1 MKTLSSLRKGRLG
14 RALGWIVTVHM
25 LAWQVVP
32 VFALPMG
39 ESVTHGD
46 VTFVRDASTLTVQQ
60 GSGRAIVNYSSFD
73 IDVPEAVIFQQPGAG
88 AAILNRVT
96 GGGMSTIAGS
106 LLANGNVFLINP
118 NGILFSG
125 SAQVNVGG
133 LVASGLNMSD
143 GDFLSG
149 RLYFSGGGGS
159 VINQGSLNGGFVY
172 LIGGSVENQ
181 GSIGAGSVILGA
193 GQTSVF
199 LDEAAGGKIRLII
212 DGEGAGGAGESAG
225 TAADPVAG
233 ASSDPAA
240 EPAGGAPSAVLQQ
253 GVSSISPG
261 SVLNAGVVKA
271 EGDVGGTVLA
281 QGLTVRQLG
290 EVRADGGIG
299 AGGQVEL
306 RAADQ
311 VVLGAGSLTTA
322 NAGLDGDG
330 GTILVIGE
338 RSIFVDATARL
349 EARGG
354 LRSGNGGFIET
365 SGRQGFH
372 IGAAPDVSAPRG
384 RAGAWL
390 IDPYNIEI
398 VPGFVTNNM
407 NLTATYVSTNLPA
420 RIGAGVIT
428 NGLAAGNVT
437 LLTGVGGAQP
447 GNITNSA
454 VLAYGSANALTL
466 VASNHI
472 VINAPITN
480 TLAGA
485 LTFTAAGDVVV
496 NADLALNGG
505 SFASSGVNFTNNAS
519 ILTGAGDIGLTH
531 SGDIAQ
537 LSGVVSGNNVTL
549 NAGGNVLAA
558 NLRAAAQLQVAAG
571 GSIEESGNDAAP
583 DLTADTLLLDA
594 QTGIGA
600 ADAVEVRATTIGA
613 QTVAGNLVLANTNGA
628 LTAASLDVTGGA
640 GGVVFSQTGGGGL
653 SVNVT
658 TANGTIAL
666 TNSGANLRAMT
677 LAAGG
682 AGDVEL
688 ATVGSGNVQVDDIS
702 AAGGQISIGSAGA
715 IEEFNADTAPDLTAP
730 VLFLDA
736 QTGIGAAGTLEL
748 RATTIGAQ
756 TVAGNLILANTN
768 NASTSVD
775 LGTGVGAIAY
785 SQTGGAAVGINAI
798 TANGA
803 IAITNSGANLAAG
816 TVSAGGATD
825 VTLVTLGSG
834 GVAVDDVAAG
844 GRITIVSAGV
854 IAESAGGDPG
864 ADLTANDLQLRAQG
878 GIGAL
883 GAIETQA
890 ATLTLTN
897 TAGGVALSAIGALV
911 LDSVLAGN
919 GPITI
924 SAGGLLTATAVRS
937 GTDAAANDI
946 RLTGDSIVAGTI
958 RAGTRGDVR
967 LDAGAGAITDA
978 ASDIRGTN
986 IVLLAGAGI
995 GAASPIA
1002 VMSRNITA
1010 SNTGAQTMSLVNAY
1024 TSTSRIDAIYNL
1036 GHVIYTQQTGS
1047 IYVDGTIQTTNGS
1060 IVLAAPAGNINVRD
1074 NQALIEILPGGGPN
1088 GNVYLSGDVSVKWNK
1103 LDPSPSE
1110 TITLAGAADG
1120 PLQISDLLVT
1130 TGYTNYY
1137 ANDILLDGEIAVS
1150 NNSSVLFIA
1159 DSDADGQGGLWLQ
1172 GSGFIG
1178 GDGNLSLGG
1187 SSLLEPGGQG
1197 NSVRISGPISMS
1209 SNVTLMSNA
1218 AAPAGAG
1225 IVVLAPITSSVG
1237 RIDILAGGAFTNQ
1250 TDLSSASGDI
1260 YIRGSKLFIDGPID
1274 PLTVTLESA
1283 GDMTI
1288 NAGVTATLFV
1298 LARAGTNGTGNLTIT
1313 PAGSLTST
1321 LVAAGTGA
1329 SGGSLTNAGTVA
1341 AVGSA
1346 AFSAPAGDI
1355 ELSGTT
1361 TVTTGDAYVAAPAGS
1376 VSMTGGALIQAG
1388 DDILLGAN
1396 GGVALG
1402 RLIGDAV
1409 GVVSLLGAITD
1420 GNGATD
1426 NATASA
1432 LVLQAAS
1439 GIGTGA
1445 DRLETTATTLAGQ
1458 TGTGGIYLDN
1468 SGATTVGS
1476 AGVGVNILLPNGSL
1490 AAANLP
1496 LVSGLTADRVKLTA
1510 GGQLDVNQPVV
1521 ADVDDVLLRTT
1532 AGDVVVSATVTAA
1545 RHASLRAGAG
1555 VQVLQNVAATAGD
1568 AYIEAAAGAVTMGA
1582 GTQISAGD
1590 DLFVDA
1596 TGNVA
1601 LGLLSGDA
1609 VGVRSSGGAISDANA
1624 AANNVA
1630 ASSLALQAGTGIGVA
1645 LDSLET
1651 DVALLAAQTTAGG
1664 VHIGEATTLTVGTA
1678 GASVSYAN
1686 ADSTLGTATLA
1697 DIAGLSA
1704 DRVDL
1709 AAGNTLTVTNAVA
1722 AAVDNVLLTAAAGN
1736 LQLDAGVTAVNT
1748 IQLAAPGGSIQ
1759 GSGMMTAP
1767 TLTANAGAA
1776 IALDTT
1782 VDTLSAAT
1790 TAGGITIAEAN
1801 GLTLQNLAA
1810 GGAGSDVA
1818 VTSATGN
1825 IVVGDVTA
1833 GDEVHLTATAGSIV
1847 DDANNLTDINALM
1860 ATLTAGNGSIGAA
1873 GNEIDTTVNTLVAS
1887 ATGGGVY
1894 VIEADGMDVPS
1905 AAATGAGNSIVIAST
1920 AGTLTGGVM
1929 NAAGLIDLTGPALVL
1944 TSNLTGVGVT
1954 LTGPATLI
1962 GPAQRID
1969 ATTGVL
1975 LANNTVTKTSAGL
1988 LTLAGDTGINLM
2000 ALVDVQAGDLLVED
2014 AVDANANVQA
2024 GSGSALF
2031 LNGGAFAGDVMGQ
2044 TGVGFGGAATF
2055 DGGVLQTVNAGAG
2068 ALAATGTLT
2077 KTTAGDLALASAGG
2091 GLDVD
2096 GNIAVHLGTVQL
2108 GDALTLTGNIVV
2120 RDDLDLNQPIT
2131 LSGAGDQTLMSVLND
2146 VLVNSTVTKSI
2157 AGSGDLRI
2165 EAGDVVTFLYQGG
2178 GSYRLN
2184 SNGNDIRVG
2193 AVNGITVRRHGLNTA
2208 PGSGGSIDISGG
2220 NILVSGSQHLGAGD
2234 VFLTT
2239 LISPF
2244 DVVLDNTELPA
2255 SNIDAQ
2261 RDIILLNGTRV
2272 IADGNL
2278 EVLADSDSAINN
2290 DASGSG
2296 YGGVY
2301 VDATSRIEADGANED
2316 IIIRGAKLVRA
2327 DLGANIANAIQIE
2340 GTVDGAEDILLQ
2352 DNGNAAVTADISIG
2366 AAGLI
2371 NAPNGHVS
2379 IRSDQNIF
2387 QAPGGAVS
2395 APTGSVFI
2403 DAAGA
2408 YRVVGGVPAGINLAG
2423 ARVVIQAG
2431 GDVDLGSITGA
2442 TVSVQANGDILDADQ
2457 GPLNIAASRVR
2468 LVADADGNLLG
2479 RIGGASILSPPGQNP
2494 NAINIDAGTVAARGA
2509 DGIYIEET
2517 DGVTIGRVNAFDVQV
2532 VQPPN
2537 GNVSDQNIPALSDVE
2552 TTAGGPI
2559 KVVTMNGDLTVTDG
2573 DADGVGVAVAGGAG
2587 NVLLEAR
2594 GAGSDVDMSASVLSP
2609 AGAIHLRAAQDVNL
2623 DLVTALQVNIEAGRD
2638 ITDNND
2644 AAINTPNVTGATDL
2658 RMVADADADQVGMIG
2673 GPDTG
2678 NGTPDE
2684 NENAI
2689 DVDVTRV
2696 AARAAD
2702 GIYLRAPN
2710 ALTVDQATVQQV
2722 NFNSLDVAA
2731 TLADLETTDNGPIKA
2746 VAANGALTV
2755 NDGDADT
2762 LGVVAHGTGDV
2773 LLQSPAGDVAVNAL
2787 VQSGTGNIRLDAG
2800 VNLLF
2805 GAGGGVST
2813 LGSILLGTGGDI
2825 TLPAA
2830 GLVAGS
2836 LGIEA
2841 GGNILDGNGAALDIQ
2856 AGQLWL
2862 EAGGRIG
2869 SPDAL
2874 NLTPDLNANAI
2885 RIDADT
2891 LAARAASGIYI
2902 LDDDGVTVGQTDV
2915 ARVYF
2920 NSTSD
2925 SFGMND
2931 VRTTAGGPIKL
2942 VAANGDLVV
2951 MDGDA
2956 DGEGVVVAG
2965 GAGNVLLDARGAG
2978 SDVDL
2983 GASVLN
2989 PLGAIHLRAAQDVNL
3004 DLVTALQVNIEAGRD
3019 ILDNNDGAT
3028 INTLNVTGATDLRM
3042 VADTDANLDGRIGG
3056 ADAGNGTPDANAN
3069 AIDVEATR
3077 VAARSADGIYLWAP
3091 NALTVDQTTVR
3102 QVNFNST
3109 DAAVSLADLETTDNG
3124 PIKAVAAAGHL
3135 TVNDGDADLMGVL
3148 ATGTAADVLLRAR
3161 GGGHDVLLNAG
3172 VRAGRHLTIRA
3183 ADAIDQAGNVSALT
3197 GTIDAEATAGAITMA
3212 AGVNS
3217 AASGN
3222 IRYLADGNVVLGL
3235 LSGNQIR
3242 VQSDNG
3248 SILGNGAAMNA
3259 WSGDLQL
3266 SAANGGVGQPTGTG
3280 NGPIK
3285 TWVGNLA
3292 VESQGGQYLTQT
3304 GAGNVTVD
3312 QIAFTGVN
3320 RVNFNSTLAGIDPA
3334 TLSDLVAAAGPVKLE
3349 TLNGSIT
3356 VNDGNA
3362 DGAGVRA
3369 QGAGSDVLLRAQGAG
3384 SGLTLNA
3391 DVEASRN
3398 ASLIA
3403 AGAIAQSADVAAGS
3417 GSIDVEAAGGG
3428 IAMGAGVESVAGGNI
3443 RYLAS
3448 GNVLL
3453 GFLDGAQVQ
3462 VQSTGGSILGNGAA
3476 LNVQASDLHLSAVG
3490 GGIGE
3495 AVGSGNG
3502 PLRTRVS
3509 NVTSLS
3515 QGNQYLTEV
3524 AAGGGVTV
3532 DQMTFGGVDRVNMNS
3547 TAVGTGPVTQ
3557 SDLVATAGAVKLL
3570 AEDGTITVNEGDADD
3585 LGIAAQGAAGDVL
3598 LLAQG
3603 AGSDI
3608 EFNADVEAG
3617 RTVTLLA
3624 ADAVRQNADV
3634 AAAAGSIDVEATAG
3648 GIAMAGGASAAAP
3661 GNIRYLADGDIVLG
3675 LLAGAQARVESQNGS
3690 IRGNGAAVN
3699 VQAADLQLSAANG
3712 SLGQAAGTGNG
3723 PLRMQVN
3730 TMAAQSQGNQ
3740 YLTEVAAGGG
3750 VAVDQVTFGGV
3761 NRVNMNSTTAGT
3773 GPVTLSDLLA
3783 TDGSVKLQAENGT
3796 ITVNEGDADD
3806 VGVRAQGAAG
3816 DVLLLAQGAGSDLAL
3831 NADVEAGRH
3840 VTLLAADA
3848 IGQMADVETA
3858 GGAIDAEAT
3867 AGALTM
3873 GAAAQSATA
3882 GGDIRYLAQ
3891 ADVTVGRL
3899 DAGAGLVGVQSIA
3912 GSILDAQNDLV
3923 GHDAA
3928 GFATGAQTVNLA
3940 GSGAQMRAG
3949 AAVGAAGNPLDTAVG
3964 VLAAA
3969 APNGSVYVYED
3980 NGAAIA
3986 DVGVVG
3992 VQRVGMNSGLAP
4004 VGLASLA
4011 GVAVNT
4017 HAKVETRTGNLA
4029 VNNGVTSAAGDV
4041 QLAAAAGDVTVGA
4054 AVAAQNN
4061 VTVLA
4066 QGNVAQNADVTAA
4079 AGTLDVEAVT
4089 GSIVMNAGTE
4099 GRAAGNVRY
4108 AAGQDIALN
4117 VLRSTGGLVGA
4128 RAANGNITD
4137 VNGDAI
4143 NVIANSGM
4151 QLRAGGAIGAIGDR
4165 IEVETALE
4173 AATAANGLYLTNMG
4187 DIVIGTVPAVQ
4198 ANRVHLDSTTGTVQL
4213 DALTG
4218 LTVTNDGS
4226 IVQTAPNIIVS
4237 NDVVATGG
4245 STNICLLADD
4255 HVLIY
4260 ANVQTVSNGAIAI
4273 WADKD
4278 GNLAGNITQSNGVIE
4293 TVGGNIYMAGYDI
4306 TQQASGVITSTA
4318 GTAVLSASNN
4328 LSLAGTVNA
4337 YNLVLGAAAMTINGN
4352 LSAPGTAILR
4362 AHSGSIVGSGRVA
4375 GGSVGLSAHLDIG
4388 TVLDRFNTEA
4398 GILAAGTDPG
4408 FGGDIY
4414 LQEETGAA
4422 VGTVATPIGYF
4433 DGVPVC
4439 AAGIPMSPPFSISNI
4454 ISADNIDIRF
4464 GGTVT
4469 GGAGAEIRAPGNI
4482 LLFVGGA
4489 VSTLGNLQAGGNI
4502 TMDTGAYGGNTLL
4515 AGGNWDADI
4524 GGSLTLDTAD
4534 VGRVNDLLVSGDA
4547 RVTSFRVGGDIVL
4560 ADIGGTFGEGAL
4572 LDVGG
4577 GINQLNVGGDF
4588 VYETVNV
4595 GDAAQM
4601 DVGGAGEFNEMTIGD
4616 KLTATFGGNFKA
4628 QTLKTGPLDLKARA
4642 IDIRRG
4648 EVRGAAK
4655 LKGSSWK
4662 SNDFRART
4670 LRGEFGGGSVQVVN
4684 LDVNQ
4689 IDLLRGGL
4697 IDVGSRR
4704 TAPIYVERIQGG
4716 DVTLKIPGSGLLSAH
4731 DNTDTKSNY
4740 NIIANKLTV
4749 QAQFVGR
4756 RGNPMSIDVAGKLD
4770 FKSPG
4775 GEPMAP
4781 GFLWLHGVGD
4791 LNSSMVEYDVPPYGL
4806 LIFNSQVIGGDEGIM
4821 REIQRTEA
4829 FAVETP
4835 ELKSRQGVFGSPYF
4849 LHSYLQISEP
4859 VALGIVDY
4867 ILYGQASITA
4877 DPVQM
4882 PREAKR
4888 LISFGDPTAATESV
4902 RPSYWQL
4909 PLKEKK

>member
-181 GSIGAGSVILGA
+181 GSISAGSVILGA

-199 LDEAAGGKIRLII
+199 LDDAAGGKIRLII

-225 TAADPVAG
+225 TAADPAAG
-233 ASSDPAA
+233 ASSEPAA

-271 EGDVGGTVLA
+271 GGDVGGTVLA

-290 EVRADGGIG
+290 EVRADGRIG

-311 VVLGAGSLTTA
+311 VALGAGSLTTA

-338 RSIFVDATARL
+338 RSIFVEATARL

-365 SGRQGFH
+365 SGKQGFH
-372 IGAAPDVSAPRG
+372 IGASPDVSAPRG

-407 NLTATYVSTNLPA
+407 NLAANYVSTNLPA

-437 LLTGVGGAQP
+437 IRTGAGGGQP
-447 GNITNSA
+447 GDITNSA

-472 VINAPITN
+472 IINAPITN

-496 NADLALNGG
+496 NADLALSGG

-519 ILTGAGDIGLTH
+519 ILTGAGNVDLTH

-537 LSGVVSGNNVTL
+537 LSGIVSGHNVTL
-549 NAGGNVLAA
+549 NAGGNVRAA

-571 GSIEESGNDAAP
+571 GSIEESGSDAAP

-594 QTGIGA
+594 QTGIGTA
-600 ADAVEVRATTIGA
+600 GAVEIRSSTIGA
-613 QTVAGNLVLANTNGA
+613 QTLAGNLVLANTNGA

-640 GGVVFSQTGGGGL
+640 GAVVLSQTGGGGL

-658 TANGTIAL
+658 TVNGTISL
-666 TNSGANLRAMT
+666 TNNGANLRAMT

-682 AGDVEL
+682 AGDVDL
-688 ATVGSGNVQVDDIS
+688 ATVGSGNVQVDDVS
-702 AAGGQISIGSAGA
+702 AAGGQIAITSAGA

-730 VLFLDA
+730 ILFLDA

-756 TVAGNLILANTN
+756 TVAGHIILANTN

-785 SQTGGAAVGINAI
+785 SQAGGAAVGINAI

-803 IAITNSGANLAAG
+803 IAITNSGANLTAG
-816 TVSAGGATD
+816 TVTAGGATD

-834 GVAVDDVAAG
+834 GVVVDDVAAG

-854 IAESAGGDPG
+854 ISESAGGDPW

-946 RLTGDSIVAGTI
+946 RLTGDGIVAGTI

-1036 GHVIYTQQTGS
+1036 GSVIYTQQTGS

-1060 IVLAAPAGNINVRD
+1060 IVLAAPAGSINVRD
-1074 NQALIEILPGGGPN
+1074 NQALIEILPGGGPD

-1178 GDGNLSLGG
+1178 GDGNLTLGG

-1197 NSVRISGPISMS
+1197 NSVRISGPISVS

-1225 IVVLAPITSSVG
+1225 IVVLAPITSGVG

-1260 YIRGSKLFIDGPID
+1260 YIRGSTLFIDGPID

-1288 NAGVTATLFV
+1288 NAGVTATIFV

-1313 PAGSLTST
+1313 PAGSLTSP

-1329 SGGSLTNAGTVA
+1329 SGGSLTNAGTIA
-1341 AVGSA
+1341 AIGSA
-1346 AFSAPAGDI
+1346 ALISPAGDI
-1355 ELSGTT
+1355 ELSGNT

-1376 VSMTGGALIQAG
+1376 VSMTGAALIQAG

-1476 AGVGVNILLPNGSL
+1476 VGVGVNVLLPNGSL
-1490 AAANLP
+1490 VAASLP
-1496 LVSGLTADRVKLTA
+1496 AVSGLTADRVKLTA

-1630 ASSLALQAGTGIGVA
+1630 ASSLALQAATGIGVA

-1678 GASVSYAN
+1678 GASVSYAH

-1709 AAGNTLTVTNAVA
+1709 TAGNTLTVTSAVA

-1748 IQLAAPGGSIQ
+1748 IQLAALAGSIQ

-1767 TLTANAGAA
+1767 ALAANAGTG
-1776 IALDTT
+1776 ITLDTT
-1782 VDTLSAAT
+1782 VANLTAGT
-1790 TAGGITIAEAN
+1790 TAGSITIAEAN

-1818 VTSATGN
+1818 VTSTTGN

-1833 GDEVHLTATAGSIV
+1833 ADEVQLTATAGSIV

-1873 GNEIDTTVNTLVAS
+1873 GNEIDTTVNALVAA
-1887 ATGGGVY
+1887 ATGGGIY

-1905 AAATGAGNSIVIAST
+1905 AAATGAGNPIVIAST

-2014 AVDANANVQA
+2014 TVDANANVQA

-2044 TGVGFGGAATF
+2044 TGVGFGSAATF
-2055 DGGVLQTVNAGAG
+2055 DGGVLQTVNAGTG
-2068 ALAATGTLT
+2068 ALTATGLLS
-2077 KTTAGDLALASAGG
+2077 KTTAGDLALSSGAAGI
-2091 GLDVD
+2091 DVD
-2096 GNIAVHLGTVQL
+2096 GNITVNLGTVHL

-2120 RDDLDLNQPIT
+2120 RDDLTLNQPIT
-2131 LSGAGDQTLMSVLND
+2131 LGGAGNQTLMSVLND

-2165 EAGDVVTFLYQGG
+2165 QAGDVVTFAALAGG
-2178 GSYRLN
+2178 NYRLN
-2184 SNGNDIRVG
+2184 SNGNDIRVD

-2220 NILVSGSQHLGAGD
+2220 NILVTGSQHLGAGD

-2278 EVLADSDSAINN
+2278 EVLADSDNAINN

-2340 GTVDGAEDILLQ
+2340 GVVDGAEDILLQ

-2387 QAPGGAVS
+2387 QAPGGGVS
-2395 APTGSVFI
+2395 APGGSVFL

-2408 YRVVGGVPAGINLAG
+2408 YRVAGGVPAGINLAG
-2423 ARVVIQAG
+2423 TRVVIQAG

-2457 GPLNIAASRVR
+2457 GPLNILANRVR

-2479 RIGGASILSPPGQNP
+2479 RIGGSSILSPPGQNP

-2509 DGIYIEET
+2509 DGIYLEET
-2517 DGVTIGRVNAFDVQV
+2517 DGVTIGQVNAFNVQV
-2532 VQPPN
+2532 VQPGGGVN
-2537 GNVSDQNIPALSDVE
+2537 NQNVPALSDVE

-2559 KVVTMNGDLTVTDG
+2559 KIVTMNGDLEVTDG
-2573 DADGVGVAVAGGAG
+2573 DADGVGVAVAGGVG
-2587 NVLLEAR
+2587 NVLLDAR

-2609 AGAIHLRAAQDVNL
+2609 AGAVHLQAAQDVNL

-2638 ITDNND
+2638 IIDAND
-2644 AAINTPNVTGATDL
+2644 PPINTPNVTGATDL

-2673 GPDTG
+2673 GPDAG
-2678 NGTPDE
+2678 NGTPNA

-2689 DVDVTRV
+2689 DIDATRV

-2702 GIYLRAPN
+2702 GIYLRAPTG
-2710 ALTVDQATVQQV
+2710 LTVDQATVQQV
-2722 NFNSLDVAA
+2722 NFNSLDVAT
-2731 TLADLETTDNGPIKA
+2731 TLADLETTDNGPVKA

-2762 LGVVAHGTGDV
+2762 LGIVAHGAGDV
-2773 LLQSPAGDVAVNAL
+2773 LLQSPAGNVAVNAL

-2805 GAGGGVST
+2805 GAGGGVTT
-2813 LGSILLGTGGDI
+2813 LGSVLLGTGGDI

-2841 GGNILDGNGAALDIQ
+2841 GGNILDGNGAGLDIQ

-2862 EAGGRIG
+2862 RAGGRIG

-2925 SFGMND
+2925 SSGMND

-2951 MDGDA
+2951 TDGDA

-3056 ADAGNGTPDANAN
+3056 ADAANGTPDANAN

-3091 NALTVDQTTVR
+3091 NALTVDQATVR

-3109 DAAVSLADLETTDNG
+3109 DAAVLLADLETTDNG

-3148 ATGTAADVLLRAR
+3148 ATGAGADVLLRAR

-3197 GTIDAEATAGAITMA
+3197 GTIDAEATAGALTMA

-3248 SILGNGAAMNA
+3248 SILGNGAAMNV

-3266 SAANGGVGQPTGTG
+3266 SAANGGVGQPAGTG

-3285 TWVGNLA
+3285 TWVGNVA

-3320 RVNFNSTLAGIDPA
+3320 RVNFNSTLAGIGPA
-3334 TLSDLVAAAGPVKLE
+3334 TQSDLVAAAGPVKLE

-3384 SGLTLNA
+3384 SGLLLNA
-3391 DVEASRN
+3391 DVEAGRN

-3428 IAMGAGVESVAGGNI
+3428 IAMGAGAESAAGGNI
-3443 RYLAS
+3443 RYLAG

-3476 LNVQASDLHLSAVG
+3476 LNVQASDLHLSAAG

-3524 AAGGGVTV
+3524 AAGGGLTV
-3532 DQMTFGGVDRVNMNS
+3532 DQLTFGGVDRVNMNS

-3557 SDLVATAGAVKLL
+3557 SDLVATAGAVKLQ

-3585 LGIAAQGAAGDVL
+3585 TGIAAQGAAGDVL
-3598 LLAQG
+3598 LLALG

-3634 AAAAGSIDVEATAG
+3634 AAAAGSIDVEATAS
-3648 GIAMAGGASAAAP
+3648 GIAMAGGASAAAT

-3675 LLAGAQARVESQNGS
+3675 LLAGAQARVESLNGS

-3699 VQAADLQLSAANG
+3699 VQAADVQLSAANG
-3712 SLGQAAGTGNG
+3712 SLGQPAGTGNG
-3723 PLRMQVN
+3723 PLRTQVN
-3730 TMAAQSQGNQ
+3730 TVAALSQGNQ
-3740 YLTEVAAGGG
+3740 YLAEAAAGGA
-3750 VAVDQVTFGGV
+3750 VTVDQVTFSGV
-3761 NRVNMNSTTAGT
+3761 SRVHMDSTTANT
-3773 GPVTLSDLLA
+3773 GPAILSDLLA

-3940 GSGAQMRAG
+3940 GSGAQLRAG

-3964 VLAAA
+3964 ALAAA

-3986 DVGVVG
+3986 DVGAVG
-3992 VQRVGMNSGLAP
+3992 VQRVGMNSGLTP

-4079 AGTLDVEAVT
+4079 TGTLDVEAVT

-4165 IEVETALE
+4165 IEVDTALE

-4198 ANRVHLDSTTGTVQL
+4198 ANRVHLDSTTGAVQL

-4237 NDVVATGG
+4237 NDVVAMGG

-4388 TVLDRFNTEA
+4388 TVFDRFNTEA

-4439 AAGIPMSPPFSISNI
+4439 AAGIPMSPPFSINNI
-4454 ISADNIDIRF
+4454 VSADNIDIRF

-4502 TMDTGAYGGNTLL
+4502 TMNTGAYGGNTLL

-4791 LNSSMVEYDVPPYGL
+4791 LNSSMVDYDVPPYGL